1 MPPLPPSDHDPRRR
15 RRDPLPSQFDRVV
28 LADPAQGPPRDPGNG
43 FTRVI
48 ALVATFALVAAVVA
62 MQFAGRNG
70 GPPGPPS
77 SEIAPP
83 DLQMLLM
90 GRMAMGVEALTLAAG
105 ASGAGT
111 STANARQLMSQLDS
125 LAADGPVREWVRGAM
140 VAAELEDVDRARE
153 RLDEAETALV
163 DLVAQLR
170 ATPIEK
176 GEDAEPAPD
185 DTTTAELTRIETLQT
200 DIETLRAIY
209 ASGDASAAPIDQDA
223 RDGLLARHGYFGEI
237 ALAYGLDDSDPA
249 RRAVLGAGMR
259 TMVTLIVASV
269 VVVLALVA
277 GFALFVVAIVKAMS
291 RRGLK
296 RRYAPP
302 SFGGSV
308 YLETF
313 ALFMLGFIGVSV
325 LAGALSSH
333 TSFPVEYVL
342 VWALLLVPMWPLLR
356 AQPWANHKHALGW
369 NRGEGVIKEAFAGF
383 VGYLALLPIFV
394 VGVLCTLLLSVLIGF
409 IEKRLGREPPGPMT
423 HPIME
428 QLVGGDLKTLLLLL
442 SLAAVWAPLVEET
455 VFRGAFF
462 HHLRGRWGVVVSSLV
477 TGFVF
482 AIIHPQGFAA
492 VPALMSLGFS
502 FALLREWRGSLIA
515 PVAAHAIH
523 NGFLV
528 TMLWL
533 ALS

>member
-15 RRDPLPSQFDRVV
+15 GGDSLPSEFDRVV
-28 LADPAQGPPRDPGNG
+28 LADPPEGPPRDPGNG

-48 ALVATFALVAAVVA
+48 ALVATVALVAAVVA

-70 GPPGPPS
+70 GLATAPS
-77 SEIAPP
+77 AEIDPP
-83 DLQMLLM
+83 DLQMILM
-90 GRMAMGVEALTLAAG
+90 GRMAMGIEALSEAAG
-105 ASGAGT
+105 QSGSAAAT
-111 STANARQLMSQLDS
+111 SNAQQLMSQLDS
-125 LAADGPVREWVRGAM
+125 LAEGGPAREWVRGAV
-140 VAAELEDVDRARE
+140 VAAELEGVEKAAE
-153 RLDEAETALV
+153 RLDEAEEALAIIEEQTAGDASL
-163 DLVAQLR
+163 DEDR
-170 ATPIEK
+170 AK
-176 GEDAEPAPD
+176 
-185 DTTTAELTRIETLQT
+185 AELTRVETLRA

-209 ASGDASAAPIDQDA
+209 AAGSADAADIPQTD
-223 RDGLLARHGYFGEI
+223 RDGLVDRHGYFGEV
-237 ALAYGLDDSDPA
+237 ALAYGLDSSDPA
-249 RRAVLGAGMR
+249 RKDVLGAGMR
-259 TMVTLIVASV
+259 TMVTLVAAFTIGALALLAGF
-269 VVVLALVA
+269 VLA
-277 GFALFVVAIVKAMS
+277 VVALIRGMS
-291 RRGLK
+291 RRGLR

-313 ALFMLGFIGVSV
+313 ALFLLGFIAVSI
-325 LAGALSSH
+325 LAGALSSY

-342 VWALLLVPMWPLLR
+342 VWVLLLVPFWPRLR
-356 AQPWANHKHALGW
+356 GQPRANNKHALGW
-369 NRGEGVIKEAFAGF
+369 TRGEGIVKEVFAGV
-383 VGYLALLPIFV
+383 VGYLALLPLFL
-394 VGVLCTLLLSVLIGF
+394 VGVLATILLGF
-409 IEKRLGREPPGPMT
+409 LFAMVEKALGREPPEPMT

-455 VFRGAFF
+455 LFRGAFF
-462 HHLRGRWGVVVSSLV
+462 HHLRGRWGVLMSSFV

-482 AIIHPQGFAA
+482 AVIHPQGFAA

-515 PVAAHAIH
+515 PITAHAMH

>member
-1 MPPLPPSDHDPRRR
+1 
-15 RRDPLPSQFDRVV
+15 VV
-28 LADPAQGPPRDPGNG
+28 LAGPRDPSDAPRRDPGNG
-43 FTRVI
+43 FTRLI
-48 ALVATFALVAAVVA
+48 ALVATLALVAAVVV

-70 GPPGPPS
+70 GAGGAGGPAGAPS
-77 SEIAPP
+77 AEIAPP

-105 ASGAGT
+105 ASGAGS
-111 STANARQLMSQLDS
+111 STANAQQLMSQLDS
-125 LAADGPVREWVRGAM
+125 LAAGGPVRERVRSAM
-140 VAAELEDVDRARE
+140 VAAELEGVDKARE
-153 RLDEAETALV
+153 RLDEAQAALV
-163 DLVAQLR
+163 YIASQLR
-170 ATPIEK
+170 ASTIEYD
-176 GEDAEPAPD
+176 EDGEPALD
-185 DTTTAELTRIETLQT
+185 DATSAELTRIETLRS
-200 DIETLRAIY
+200 DIDALRAIY
-209 ASGDASAAPIDQDA
+209 ASDDATSAPIDQDT
-223 RDGLLARHGYFGEI
+223 RDGLLARHGYFGEV
-237 ALAYGLDDSDPA
+237 ALAHGLEATDPA
-249 RRAVLGAGMR
+249 RKAVLSAGMR
-259 TMVTLIVASV
+259 TMVTLIVAFTIGA
-269 VVVLALVA
+269 LALVA
-277 GFALFVVAIVKAMS
+277 GFVLFVVALVKAMS

-313 ALFMLGFIGVSV
+313 ALFMLGFIAVSI
-325 LAGALSSH
+325 LAGALSSY

-342 VWALLLVPMWPLLR
+342 VWTLLLVPMWPLVR
-356 AQPWANHKHALGW
+356 GQPRANHKHALGW
-369 NRGEGVIKEAFAGF
+369 HRGEGILKEVFAGI
-383 VGYLALLPIFV
+383 VGYLALLPLFL
-394 VGVLCTLLLSVLIGF
+394 VGVLCTLLLSVLIG
-409 IEKRLGREPPGPMT
+409 IVEQWLGREPPGPMT

-455 VFRGAFF
+455 VFRGAYF
-462 HHLRGRWGVVVSSLV
+462 HHLRGRWGVVLSSLV

-482 AIIHPQGFAA
+482 AIIHPQGIAA
-492 VPALMSLGFS
+492 VPALMSLGVS

-515 PVAAHAIH
+515 PIAAHAMH